1 MSRFYGKDSTTCG
14 TPLLP
19 CRSIHYVLDK
29 VLEGSL
35 VYLDGTGTSK
45 DPYTC
50 NSLNTSQVGIYLTK
64 SVSFV
69 GIKSRAYI
77 SCLYGKHWLVDG
89 TKRKGGL
96 SVSFYRVA
104 FRNTS
109 LWFLDATAYI
119 NDSLLTDSKNAA
131 INLISLHLTLVSLTL
146 KGVVF
151 QQNTVCISQNSGR
164 KITIF
169 VHLTNSVFIRN
180 GNGSSASASILWFSS
195 KKHVLDIQIRN
206 CSFQENKLNKYGM
219 IYIWNKKGSTNISIH
234 QFKLQDTG
242 NSGISCGLIILT
254 SAQIIIDFDFGFV
267 SRIYGTLFLIDC
279 QSSKIS
285 VSNIKVDKFYSSD
298 EGGGVFNIIN
308 EVRGLFSIK
317 DSCFRNGRSSWLG
330 GVVVISSQ
338 KLNLMIQN
346 SIIQNVTN
354 TDVGGMITVVS
365 FGLFRTVS
373 PSTKFFIE
381 LNIINS
387 SFIDNVSN
395 FGGVLHA
402 TVENVKANITNSLF
416 LRNSVTNVGAAF
428 LFTVNK
434 ATEVFLRNV
443 RFIQNSAGVGSVV
456 FLNCTNVF
464 QMSQCNFTADNV
476 WFIEN
481 KQGREQSLIY
491 GILEI
496 FVPWNTSSIVSL
508 KNSFFIENNSGH
520 GTVIFFNLLK
530 NPEVFHFVTIDSCVL
545 KKNFAKSGVLTV
557 YGQATMICK
566 HSVFDSNTCIPACE
580 GSAIS
585 ILMLNSIN
593 AKITVANS
601 TFVNNSW
608 GAITAGINNAGY
620 FEIENSRFVRNR
632 RINGSGGA
640 LYFLI
645 KTVDNKVHNSSRSGM
660 LTDSNV
666 FIRNVWFQEN
676 VATAGGVLVV
686 ANGKIKLSNCV
697 FINNFAQLEG
707 GHVNN
712 YGSNEME
719 ISHSVFKETKDAN
732 FSTNGTKFT
741 ASGFLRIY
749 GSGRF
754 QLRNTTSS
762 VTLISE
768 EPLFFVARA
777 KDVTMDKSSVTTC
790 PLGSGVRQAIYK
802 YRESNDGVATILQLY
817 CQKCE
822 YNFYSLQRGQSE
834 GKYVNKDSFV
844 CTPCPR
850 GANCLPAI
858 KSKANF
864 WGYLVDFNPP
874 KLAFAICPFGYCKSP
889 KLGSSNYNECEGR
902 RTGIMCGMCSKG
914 HTETLLST
922 YCTPNENCKDY
933 WFWALFLALVFSMA
947 GLLVFKPSFL
957 SCSLKQVLWLKKFIF
972 RSTNRQVHELQEAM
986 NLASS
991 YEESTVGMRAWSST
1005 AEENQKKRQFT
1016 CLLEIIFYFYQIA
1029 RLLLSSYSLREFFGT
1044 KFLTPV
1050 LGFFNFQPSFN
1061 EHGSLCPFPGL
1072 TPTTKSL
1079 FKVAPVFG
1087 TLLAISIIYLFN
1099 LAVNKF
1105 RGEPRPSTSSYLQAS
1120 IKTISLGYVKLA
1132 IVSISLV
1139 RCVSVADETRWF
1151 YNGNI
1156 ICYQWWQYGSFVF
1169 IAFFVIPFLF
1179 ILAWTSFKIEHDAI
1193 TVKQFLVAI
1202 VFPLPTLVFWLFRSA
1217 CSSERMNIEDSQN
1230 LKALEELIL
1239 GPYKRHEENQS
1250 NHGAAPYWQSILI
1263 ARRLILVVLYCM
1275 LTEPFMRLF
1284 CMTVVCVLVLCS
1296 HFLVK
1301 PFKNSFANNLES
1313 LSLLFLVILGL
1324 INLCKSV
1331 FFGANANIEGTLVT
1345 VFKIFQW
1352 IEFVILGLFPILL
1365 SILMCLAIF
1374 SLTIRILFICCRSVF
1389 NWIFRCFG
1397 QRWNTHDGSR
1407 LLNICEERDSGRLF

>member
-19 CRSIHYVLDK
+19 CRSIHYALDK
-29 VLEGSL
+29 ILEGSL
-35 VYLDGTGTSK
+35 VYLDGTWTSK

-77 SCLYGKHWLVDG
+77 SCLHGQLWLVDG
-89 TKRKGGL
+89 AKRKGGL

-109 LWFLDATAYI
+109 LWFFDATAYI

-131 INLISLHLTLVSLTL
+131 INLISFRLTLVSLNL

-151 QQNTVCISQNSGR
+151 QQNTVCVSQNSRR
-164 KITIF
+164 KIKIF
-169 VHLTNSVFIRN
+169 VHITNSIFIRN
-180 GNGSSASASILWFSS
+180 GNGSSASASILWFRSE
-195 KKHVLDIQIRN
+195 KHVTDIQVRN
-206 CSFQENKLNKYGM
+206 CSFKENELNEYGM
-219 IYIWNKKGSTNISIH
+219 IYVLNYKGSTNILIH
-234 QFKLQDTG
+234 QFKLQDAAG
-242 NSGISCGLIILT
+242 RISSGLIVLM
-254 SAQIIIDFDFGFV
+254 SAQTIIDLDFGFV
-267 SRIYGTLFLIDC
+267 SRIYRTLFVIDC

-285 VSNIKVDKFYSSD
+285 VSNLKVDKFYSSG
-298 EGGGVFNIIN
+298 EGGGLFNILN
-308 EVRGLFSIK
+308 RVSGFFSVK
-317 DSCFRNGRSSWLG
+317 ESCFINGRSNWLG
-330 GVVVISSQ
+330 GVVVISSP

-346 SIIQNVTN
+346 SIFKNITN
-354 TDVGGMITVVS
+354 TQVGGVITIAS
-365 FGLFRTVS
+365 FGLFKTAS
-373 PSTKFFIE
+373 PNTIFFIE

-395 FGGVLHA
+395 FGGVLHV
-402 TVENVKANITNSLF
+402 TVENVIANITNSLF
-416 LRNSVTNVGAAF
+416 LRNSVPTVGAAF
-428 LFTVNK
+428 LFFVNNG
-434 ATEVFLRNV
+434 AEVFLRNV

-456 FLNCTNVF
+456 FLNFTNIF

-481 KQGREQSLIY
+481 KQGQEQSLIY
-491 GILEI
+491 GILSI
-496 FVPWNTSSIVSL
+496 FVPGNKSSIVSL
-508 KNSFFIENNSGH
+508 KNSYFIENDSGR
-520 GTVIFFNLLK
+520 GTIIFLKLVK
-530 NPEVFHFVTIDSCVL
+530 NPKGFHFVTIDSCVL
-545 KKNFAKSGVLTV
+545 KRNFGKSGVLAV
-557 YGQATMICK
+557 YGHATMICK
-566 HSVFDSNTCIPACE
+566 HSVFDSNTCIPAY
-580 GSAIS
+580 SAIS
-585 ILMLNSIN
+585 ILLINSID
-593 AKITVANS
+593 AKITITNS

-608 GAITAGINNAGY
+608 GTITVEMNNANY

-645 KTVDNKVHNSSRSGM
+645 KTVDNKVHNSNRSGM
-660 LTDSNV
+660 LTYSNV
-666 FIRNVWFQEN
+666 FIRNVWFQDN
-676 VATAGGVLVV
+676 VASAGGVLVV
-686 ANGKIKLSNCV
+686 VNGKIKLSNCI
-697 FINNFAQLEG
+697 FINNFAQFQG
-707 GHVNN
+707 GLIKS

-762 VTLISE
+762 TNVISK

-777 KDVTMDKSSVTTC
+777 KDVDMDMSSVTTC
-790 PLGSGVRQAIYK
+790 PLGSGVRQGIYR
-802 YRESNDGVATILQLY
+802 YRESNDGVATILQLN
-817 CQKCE
+817 CQQCE

-864 WGYLVDFNPP
+864 WGYLVNFNPP
-874 KLAFAICPFGYCKSP
+874 TLAFAICPFGYCKSP
-889 KLGSSNYNECEGR
+889 KMGSSNYNECEGQ

-933 WFWALFLALVFSMA
+933 WFWAVFLALVFSMA

-991 YEESTVGMRAWSST
+991 FEESTVGMRAWSST
-1005 AEENQKKRQFT
+1005 AQENQKKRQFT

-1061 EHGSLCPFPGL
+1061 EQGFLCPFPGL
-1072 TPTTKSL
+1072 TPTTKLL

-1169 IAFFVIPFLF
+1169 VAFFVIPFLF
-1179 ILAWTSFKIEHDAI
+1179 ILAWTSFKIQHDTI

-1202 VFPLPTLVFWLFRSA
+1202 VLPLPTLVFWLFRSA

-1230 LKALEELIL
+1230 LNALEELIL
-1239 GPYKRHEENQS
+1239 GPYKRHQENQR

-1275 LTEPFMRLF
+1275 ITEPFMRLF
-1284 CMTVVCVLVLCS
+1284 CMTVVCVLVLFS

-1331 FFGANANIEGTLVT
+1331 FFGANANIEGSLVT
-1345 VFKIFQW
+1345 VFKVFQW

-1374 SLTIRILFICCRSVF
+1374 SLTIRILFSCCRSVF

-1407 LLNICEERDSGRLF
+1407 LLDICEERDSGRLF